1 MHHNHLKYMLLGGG
15 GIAAVLLAI
24 GVRPGQ
30 ALLTAAVLA
39 CPLMIVGMMLFM
51 GRNGSGHARSGNGR
65 SGNDRS
71 ADEHAQADV
80 PSQSNS
86 TRNNS

>member
-1 MHHNHLKYMLLGGG
+1 MHRNHLKYMLLGGG

-39 CPLMIVGMMLFM
+39 CPLMMVGMMFFM
-51 GRNGSGHARSGNGR
+51 GHNGSGNAHSGGH
-65 SGNDRS
+65 S
-71 ADEHAQADV
+71 ADEHAPVDV